1 MGYLDDNYDRS
12 SRLNRSLGVE
22 PTQRVVQEESAAAGA
37 AGAGGVDAAG
47 AAGVAAAGAEC
58 APGAA
63 DSEDYG
69 QLICES
75 ERFRYLCLAVGNAVE
90 YLLSKG
96 KKKEASGMA
105 SLLHATYPCA
115 ESKELLNKCLFAD

>member
-22 PTQRVVQEESAAAGA
+22 PTQRVVQGESAAAGA
-37 AGAGGVDAAG
+37 AGFAAAGGVD
-47 AAGVAAAGAEC
+47 AAGAEC

>member
-22 PTQRVVQEESAAAGA
+22 PTQRVVQGESA
-37 AGAGGVDAAG
+37 AAG
-47 AAGVAAAGAEC
+47 AAGVAAAG
-58 APGAA
+58 GAA

-90 YLLSKG
+90 YLLNKG

>member
-22 PTQRVVQEESAAAGA
+22 PTQRVVQGESAAAG
-37 AGAGGVDAAG
+37 AAG
-47 AAGVAAAGAEC
+47 AAGVAAAGAD
-58 APGAA
+58 
-63 DSEDYG
+63 DSKDYG
-69 QLICES
+69 HMLCES

>member
-22 PTQRVVQEESAAAGA
+22 PTQRVGQGESAAA
-37 AGAGGVDAAG
+37 
-47 AAGVAAAGAEC
+47 
-58 APGAA
+58 GAA

>member
-22 PTQRVVQEESAAAGA
+22 PTQRVVQGES
-37 AGAGGVDAAG
+37 
-47 AAGVAAAGAEC
+47 AAAGAEC

-75 ERFRYLCLAVGNAVE
+75 ERFKYLCLAVGNAVE

>member
-22 PTQRVVQEESAAAGA
+22 PIQRVVQEESAAAGA

-47 AAGVAAAGAEC
+47 
-58 APGAA
+58 GAA

-69 QLICES
+69 QLICEG

>member
-22 PTQRVVQEESAAAGA
+22 PTQRVVQGESAAAG
-37 AGAGGVDAAG
+37 
-47 AAGVAAAGAEC
+47 
-58 APGAA
+58 GAA
-63 DSEDYG
+63 DSNDYG

-75 ERFRYLCLAVGNAVE
+75 ERFKYLCLAVGNAVE

>member
-12 SRLNRSLGVE
+12 LRLNRSLGVE
-22 PTQRVVQEESAAAGA
+22 PTQRVVQGESAAAGA
-37 AGAGGVDAAG
+37 AGAAS
-47 AAGVAAAGAEC
+47 VAAAGAEC

-69 QLICES
+69 QLICEG

>member
-22 PTQRVVQEESAAAGA
+22 PTQRVVQEESAAAEGVSSAGA
-37 AGAGGVDAAG
+37 AAAGGVDAAG
-47 AAGVAAAGAEC
+47 
-58 APGAA
+58 GAA

-75 ERFRYLCLAVGNAVE
+75 ERFKDLCLAVGNAVE

>member
-22 PTQRVVQEESAAAGA
+22 PTQRVVQEESAVAAEGVSSAGA
-37 AGAGGVDAAG
+37 AAAGGADAAG
-47 AAGVAAAGAEC
+47 
-58 APGAA
+58 GAA

-69 QLICES
+69 QLICEG

>member
-47 AAGVAAAGAEC
+47 
-58 APGAA
+58 GAA

-69 QLICES
+69 QLICEG

>member
-22 PTQRVVQEESAAAGA
+22 PTQRVVQGESAAAGA
-37 AGAGGVDAAG
+37 AEGVSSAG
-47 AAGVAAAGAEC
+47 AAAAG
-58 APGAA
+58 GSA

-69 QLICES
+69 QLICEG

>member
-47 AAGVAAAGAEC
+47 
-58 APGAA
+58 GAA

-69 QLICES
+69 QLICEG
-75 ERFRYLCLAVGNAVE
+75 ERFRYLCLAVGKAVE

>member
-22 PTQRVVQEESAAAGA
+22 PTQRVGQGDSAAAGVA
-37 AGAGGVDAAG
+37 AAGGVDAAG
-47 AAGVAAAGAEC
+47 
-58 APGAA
+58 GAA

>member
-47 AAGVAAAGAEC
+47 
-58 APGAA
+58 GAA

-75 ERFRYLCLAVGNAVE
+75 EGFRYLCLAVGNAVE

>member
-22 PTQRVVQEESAAAGA
+22 PTQRVGQGESAAAGA
-37 AGAGGVDAAG
+37 AGAAS
-47 AAGVAAAGAEC
+47 VAAAGAEC

>member
-12 SRLNRSLGVE
+12 SRLNRSLCVE

-47 AAGVAAAGAEC
+47 
-58 APGAA
+58 GAA

-69 QLICES
+69 QLICEG

>member
-47 AAGVAAAGAEC
+47 
-58 APGAA
+58 GAA

-69 QLICES
+69 QLICEG

-115 ESKELLNKCLFAD
+115 ESKELLNKRLFAD

>member
-22 PTQRVVQEESAAAGA
+22 PTQRVGQGESAAAGVA
-37 AGAGGVDAAG
+37 AAGGVDAAG
-47 AAGVAAAGAEC
+47 AGGAG

>member
-47 AAGVAAAGAEC
+47 
-58 APGAA
+58 GAA

>member
-22 PTQRVVQEESAAAGA
+22 PTQRVVQGESAAAGA
-37 AGAGGVDAAG
+37 AGVAAAGGVD
-47 AAGVAAAGAEC
+47 AAGAEC

>member
-22 PTQRVVQEESAAAGA
+22 PTQRVVQGESAAAA
-37 AGAGGVDAAG
+37 EGVSSAG
-47 AAGVAAAGAEC
+47 AAGVAADG
-58 APGAA
+58 GAA

>member
-22 PTQRVVQEESAAAGA
+22 PTQRVVQGESAAAGA
-37 AGAGGVDAAG
+37 AEGVSSAGAAAAGGVDAAG
-47 AAGVAAAGAEC
+47 
-58 APGAA
+58 GAA

-75 ERFRYLCLAVGNAVE
+75 ERFKCLCLAVGNAVE

>member
-1 MGYLDDNYDRS
+1 MGYVDDNYDRS

-22 PTQRVVQEESAAAGA
+22 PTQRVGQGESAAAA
-37 AGAGGVDAAG
+37 EGVSSAG
-47 AAGVAAAGAEC
+47 AAAAG
-58 APGAA
+58 GAA

>member
-47 AAGVAAAGAEC
+47 
-58 APGAA
+58 GAA
-63 DSEDYG
+63 DSEDYR
-69 QLICES
+69 QLICEG

>member
-22 PTQRVVQEESAAAGA
+22 PTQRVVQEESAAAA
-37 AGAGGVDAAG
+37 AAEGVSS
-47 AAGVAAAGAEC
+47 AGAEC

-69 QLICES
+69 QLICEG

>member
-22 PTQRVVQEESAAAGA
+22 PTQRVGQGESAAAGA
-37 AGAGGVDAAG
+37 AEGVSAAGAAADGGVDAAG
-47 AAGVAAAGAEC
+47 
-58 APGAA
+58 GAA

>member
-1 MGYLDDNYDRS
+1 MRNQFLEHIAKI
-12 SRLNRSLGVE
+12 L
-22 PTQRVVQEESAAAGA
+22 
-37 AGAGGVDAAG
+37 
-47 AAGVAAAGAEC
+47 
-58 APGAA
+58 
-63 DSEDYG
+63 
-69 QLICES
+69 
-75 ERFRYLCLAVGNAVE
+75 E

>member
-37 AGAGGVDAAG
+37 AGAAS
-47 AAGVAAAGAEC
+47 VAAAGAEC
-58 APGAA
+58 ASGAA

>member
-22 PTQRVVQEESAAAGA
+22 PTQRVGQGDSAAAG
-37 AGAGGVDAAG
+37 D
-47 AAGVAAAGAEC
+47 
-58 APGAA
+58 A
-63 DSEDYG
+63 DSNDYG

-75 ERFRYLCLAVGNAVE
+75 ERFKYLCLAVGNAVE

>member
-37 AGAGGVDAAG
+37 AGAAS
-47 AAGVAAAGAEC
+47 VAAAGAEC
-58 APGAA
+58 ASGAA

-69 QLICES
+69 QLICEG

>member
-22 PTQRVVQEESAAAGA
+22 PTQRVGQGDSAAAGDA
-37 AGAGGVDAAG
+37 EGVSAAG
-47 AAGVAAAGAEC
+47 AAGVAADG
-58 APGAA
+58 GAA

-75 ERFRYLCLAVGNAVE
+75 ERFKYLCLAVGNAVE

>member
-22 PTQRVVQEESAAAGA
+22 PTQRVVQEESAAAAAAEGVSSAGA
-37 AGAGGVDAAG
+37 AAAGGVDAAG
-47 AAGVAAAGAEC
+47 
-58 APGAA
+58 GAA

-69 QLICES
+69 QLICEG

>member
-47 AAGVAAAGAEC
+47 
-58 APGAA
+58 GAA

-69 QLICES
+69 QLICEG
-75 ERFRYLCLAVGNAVE
+75 ERFRNLCLAVGNAVE

>member
-1 MGYLDDNYDRS
+1 MGYLDDNYDRN

-47 AAGVAAAGAEC
+47 
-58 APGAA
+58 GAA

-69 QLICES
+69 QLICEG

>member
-47 AAGVAAAGAEC
+47 
-58 APGAA
+58 GAA

-75 ERFRYLCLAVGNAVE
+75 ERFKYLCLAVGNAVE

>member
-22 PTQRVVQEESAAAGA
+22 PTQRVVQGESAAAGA
-37 AGAGGVDAAG
+37 AGAAAAGGVDAAG
-47 AAGVAAAGAEC
+47 AGGAGAS
-58 APGAA
+58 GAA

-75 ERFRYLCLAVGNAVE
+75 ERFKYLCLAVGNAVE

>member
-47 AAGVAAAGAEC
+47 
-58 APGAA
+58 GAA

-69 QLICES
+69 QLICEG

-105 SLLHATYPCA
+105 SLLHATYPCS

>member
-22 PTQRVVQEESAAAGA
+22 PTQRVVQGESAAAGA

-47 AAGVAAAGAEC
+47 
-58 APGAA
+58 GAA

>member
-47 AAGVAAAGAEC
+47 AGGAG

-75 ERFRYLCLAVGNAVE
+75 ERFI
-90 YLLSKG
+90 
-96 KKKEASGMA
+96 
-105 SLLHATYPCA
+105 
-115 ESKELLNKCLFAD
+115 